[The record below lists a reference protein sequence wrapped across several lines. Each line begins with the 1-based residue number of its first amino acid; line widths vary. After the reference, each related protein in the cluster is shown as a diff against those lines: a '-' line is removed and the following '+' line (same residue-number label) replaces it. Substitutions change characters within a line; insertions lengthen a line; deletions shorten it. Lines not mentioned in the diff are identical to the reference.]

1 MPLPQVDRWVWVAFI
16 GAAVLTL
23 YGCGSMPLGTPKL
36 ASGNPTEEEVMALQA
51 VLKNHKAV
59 ELKPVIKRSVFG
71 LPQLRQPLPHQV
83 TFGARKFD

>member
-1 MPLPQVDRWVWVAFI
+1 MKFTVASGHPSDEELI
-16 GAAVLTL
+16 ALHAVL
-23 YGCGSMPLGTPKL
+23 S
-36 ASGNPTEEEVMALQA
+36 N
-51 VLKNHKAV
+51 LKPV